1 MNVASASP
9 SPTLRL
15 TTLRRLSAVALIALA
30 AYGFAYPGAVLLRD
44 LDDPAMRGP
53 GIPRRAVEL
62 HRDLSPLIAAWAE
75 ERVATGAAIDAPL
88 HDVPTTEWPMFTA
101 VFYLMATLELQNASL
116 RGELRHGDL
125 SSHTAETNAAVEA
138 ARALIIDPSH
148 HTWVRTHWGDDYMH
162 EENVFFRALVI
173 AGLSAHAE
181 LTGDG
186 SSLPMLRD
194 QVETLAADLDRS
206 ELGILDDYPGECYPI
221 DVLVTVGIIRRA
233 DRVLGTDHSA
243 FADRALRA
251 FTGAQADRFGL
262 PRFRVDLPSGAEV
275 QPSRG
280 VGTSWSLLFARDLWP
295 EVSEDWYRTYETHF
309 YQDHGWAAGFRE
321 YAPGT
326 EPEWTFEI
334 DAGPVFDGFG
344 TAASAFGIAAARRH
358 GRFDHAAALSAELS
372 GASWSLPDGE
382 MLLPRA
388 ISHASDA
395 PYLGEAALLYFLT
408 VQPAPDAIV
417 VSGEDTAI
425 PGSVIFALV
434 VYFGVPLAVLVLAL
448 RRWRAVPGA
457 ASRATLVGSGVGI
470 AVALLLVL
478 TGHGV
483 IAFFVAAWTA
493 MSALATRATTP
504 PERPRATPASG
515 TTADPA
521 GAKAPAR
528 RSAAW

>member
-1 MNVASASP
+1 VTIAAPTSLPADDVRP
-9 SPTLRL
+9 VVHRPTLRL
-15 TTLRRLSAVALIALA
+15 STLRRFSLIALLVLT

-44 LDDPAMRGP
+44 LNDPAMRGP

-62 HRDLSPLIAAWAE
+62 HHDLSPLIADWAE
-75 ERVATGAAIDAPL
+75 ARVATGAAAHAAL

-101 VFYLMATLELQNASL
+101 VFYLMATLELQNAGQ
-116 RGELRHGDL
+116 RGELMHGDL
-125 SSHTAETNAAVEA
+125 SNHTEDTNRAIEA

-148 HTWVRTHWGDDYMH
+148 HTWVRTHWGDDYLH
-162 EENVFFRALVI
+162 RENVFFRALVI

-194 QVETLAADLDRS
+194 QVETLSADLDRS
-206 ELGILDDYPGECYPI
+206 ALGILDDYPGECYPI

-243 FADRALRA
+243 FGDRALRA
-251 FTGAQADRFGL
+251 FTGEQADRFGL
-262 PRFRVDLPSGAEV
+262 PRFRVDLPSGTEV

-372 GASWSLPDGE
+372 GASWSLPDGA
-382 MLLPRA
+382 MLLPRSL
-388 ISHASDA
+388 SHATDA
-395 PYLGEAALLYFLT
+395 PYLGEAALMYFLT
-408 VQPAPDAIV
+408 VQPAPDATI
-417 VSGEDTAI
+417 VSGEAAAI
-425 PGSVIFALV
+425 PGSVYFAFL
-434 VYFGVPLAVLVLAL
+434 VYFGVPLAAL
-448 RRWRAVPGA
+448 TFVIRRWRASPTRPA
-457 ASRATLVGSGVGI
+457 RRLSR
-470 AVALLLVL
+470 
-478 TGHGV
+478 
-483 IAFFVAAWTA
+483 
-493 MSALATRATTP
+493 R
-504 PERPRATPASG
+504 ASG
-515 TTADPA
+515 TSEGPA
-521 GAKAPAR
+521 EATAPAP